1 MESLKIE
8 QTTLHIRF
16 TSILLIFFLFAC
28 HAGQSPESQ
37 SQDQVITTSQ
47 ERNVDST
54 NETPAIDAKESIK
67 QERNVDSKE
76 IPAIDAKESIKETS
90 SVSHDFPELSQ
101 PISSSA
107 LAVSSSGKFIAAVN
121 PDSDSITL
129 IDATISGSEILDEIS
144 VGDDPRTLS
153 FTPDSGKILV
163 SNNGS
168 SSISVIDVVNR
179 TEEAQYSVGFMP
191 YGVVS
196 DGLYAFVS
204 EFGSGNISIFKIETG
219 MLVKRIKV
227 DPFPAGLAL
236 SKDAK
241 TLFVTHFFSG
251 AITVIE
257 RQTLRVM
264 QTITLGS
271 DTNLSQFIAITPNGE
286 KAYVPQTRSNVTNTA
301 LLFDTTVFPIVNV
314 VDIKSLNL
322 SVKERI
328 TLDTADEPVNMPFAL
343 VFSPSGNTLYLANAG
358 SNDISVID
366 LNSNRGIGHINVGS
380 NPRGIAITPDGT
392 RIFVNNVLDG
402 NLSVINTETLKLI
415 DVINLTD
422 IPLAKSILDGKR
434 IFNSAAIP
442 ALTTDNWI
450 SCATCHFD
458 GMMDARTWLDFPDG
472 PRNTPNLL
480 GVMHTPP
487 FHWSGDFDEL
497 HDVEITIRDIQFGTG
512 LVKGSTQDSLGTPHA
527 GLSEELDALVT
538 YMTTLKPIGPQGSTY
553 YESKNRGLSIFNSLG
568 CDSCH
573 VPPLY
578 TDQILHDVGTGDP
591 KKEKNPHNRGR
602 KFDTPSLIG
611 LWLTAPYFHDGNA
624 STLEDVLQTGT
635 VHNVYHELNS
645 EDVKNLVEFL
655 LNINQKN

>member
-1 MESLKIE
+1 MENLKLE
-8 QTTLHIRF
+8 QTPPPIRF
-16 TSILLIFFLFAC
+16 ALILLIFLILAC
-28 HAGQSPESQ
+28 NFGQSPETESP
-37 SQDQVITTSQ
+37 SQVITTSL
-47 ERNVDST
+47 ERNIDN
-54 NETPAIDAKESIK
+54 NETPTTNAKESTK
-67 QERNVDSKE
+67 QERNVESKE
-76 IPAIDAKESIKETS
+76 TPAINAKESTKETAS
-90 SVSHDFPELSQ
+90 ASHDVPELSQ

-107 LAVSSSGKFIAAVN
+107 LAVSSNGKFIAAVN

-129 IDATISGSEILDEIS
+129 IDAISSGVLDEIP

-153 FTPDSGKILV
+153 FTPDSEKILV
-163 SNNGS
+163 ANNGS
-168 SSISVIDVVNR
+168 SSISVVDIASR
-179 TEEAQYSVGFMP
+179 TEEAQYSVGLMP

-204 EFGSGNISIFKIETG
+204 EFGSGNISIFKVETG
-219 MLVKRIKV
+219 ILVKRIKV

-257 RQTLRVM
+257 RQKFRVM

-286 KAYVPQTRSNVTNTA
+286 KAYVPQTRSNITNTA
-301 LLFDTTVFPIVNV
+301 LLFDTTEFPIVNV
-314 VDIKSLNL
+314 VDTKTLSLL
-322 SVKERI
+322 VKKRI

-343 VFSPSGNTLYLANAG
+343 VFSPSGKTLYLANAG

-366 LNSNRGIGHINVGS
+366 LNTNRGIGHINVGS
-380 NPRGIAITPDGT
+380 NPRGIAITPDGA

-402 NLSVINTETLKLI
+402 NLSVINTETLKLT
-415 DVINLTD
+415 DEINLTD
-422 IPLAKSILDGKR
+422 IPLPKPILDGKR

-442 ALTTDNWI
+442 ELTTDNWI

-480 GVMHTPP
+480 GVMRTPP

-497 HDVEITIRDIQFGTG
+497 HDVELTIRDIQFGTG

-553 YESKNRGLSIFNSLG
+553 SESKNRGLSIFNSLG

-591 KKEKNPHNRGR
+591 EKEKNSHNRGL

-611 LWLTAPYFHDGNA
+611 LWLTAPYFHDGSA
-624 STLEDVLQTGT
+624 STLEDVLQIGT
-635 VHNVYHELNS
+635 VHNVHHGLNP
-645 EDVKNLVEFL
+645 EDVNNLIEFL
-655 LNINQKN
+655 LNISHKN